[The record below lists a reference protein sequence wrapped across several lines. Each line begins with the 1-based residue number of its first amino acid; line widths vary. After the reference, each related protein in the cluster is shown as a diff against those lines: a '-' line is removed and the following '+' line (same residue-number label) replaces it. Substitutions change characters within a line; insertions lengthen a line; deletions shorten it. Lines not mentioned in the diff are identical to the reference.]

1 MIINHR
7 GENGCSDEQRRTR
20 MEKCGKWPIVFVTLV
35 AMPDNVRR
43 FQAGP
48 DPFGRTWEVEFRW
61 LQTGI
66 SIRHADTVD
75 VKFVVWTE
83 GEDKQEKIVALPHPL
98 LLALAAKSG
107 HALTDPWCLKL
118 AGRHLRFMMSSGE
131 DLEKTLVTLSAPDLE
146 RAAGALQP
154 A

>member
-1 MIINHR
+1 MP
-7 GENGCSDEQRRTR
+7 EN
-20 MEKCGKWPIVFVTLV
+20 P
-35 AMPDNVRR
+35 RR
-43 FQAGP
+43 FTAGP

-83 GEDKQEKIVALPHPL
+83 GEPKHEKVIALPHPE
-98 LLALAAKSG
+98 LLALTRETG
-107 HALTDPWCLKL
+107 HPLTDPWCLKL
-118 AGRHLRFMMSSGE
+118 AGHHLASMIESGE
-131 DLEKTLVTLSAPDLE
+131 DLEKTLVTLSPADLR
-146 RAAGALQP
+146 RASGTLQP